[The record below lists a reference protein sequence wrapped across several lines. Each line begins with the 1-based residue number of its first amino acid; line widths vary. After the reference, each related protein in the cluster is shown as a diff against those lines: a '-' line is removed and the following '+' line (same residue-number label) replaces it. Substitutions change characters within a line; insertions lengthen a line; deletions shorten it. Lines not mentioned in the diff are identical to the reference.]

1 MSTYTCLLIENS
13 IIHARLISQMIVQTG
28 WVSLIALDL
37 KTGLNMIANQPMEL
51 VISDLMLPDS
61 KNGGAIAQIRAAAP
75 NVTIAAT
82 TSKGDPATVAA
93 LLERAKADGAEF
105 LLQKPFSQERLQ
117 ALMDEVA
124 TRLELGNRRPHV
136 LIIDTSANLQAICE
150 PGLQKSN
157 FRVSSQS
164 TIEGALFGSDSLDL
178 DALVIEI
185 VSGDQDS
192 AALLA
197 LLRTEFPSAA
207 IVAISERLPSG
218 KNLRAWLKTLEANAA
233 TALLKP
239 FTPEELVRAVQQGT
253 ALAAAALL
261 EAAKG
266 SN

>member
-1 MSTYTCLLIENS
+1 
-13 IIHARLISQMIVQTG
+13 MIVKTG

-37 KTGLNMIANQPMEL
+37 KTGLNMIANQSMEL

-61 KNGGAIAQIRAAAP
+61 KDGGAIAQIRAAAP
-75 NVTIAAT
+75 NITIAAT

-93 LLERAKADGAEF
+93 LLEKAKADGAEF

-117 ALMDEVA
+117 ALLDEVSA
-124 TRLELGNRRPHV
+124 RLALGNRRPHV
-136 LIIDTSANLQAICE
+136 LVIDTTANLQAICE

-164 TIEGALFGSDSLDL
+164 TIEGALFGHDSLDL
-178 DALVIEI
+178 DALVIEFD
-185 VSGDQDS
+185 SKDQNS
-192 AALLA
+192 AALLG

-207 IVAISERLPSG
+207 IVAVSDHLPRGARL
-218 KNLRAWLKTLEANAA
+218 RTWLKTLEANAA

-261 EAAKG
+261 AAAKD
-266 SN
+266 ST

>member
-13 IIHARLISQMIVQTG
+13 IIHARLISQMVVKTG

-51 VISDLMLPDS
+51 VISDLILPDS
-61 KNGGAIAQIRAAAP
+61 KDGGAIAQIRAAAP
-75 NVTIAAT
+75 NVAIAAT
-82 TSKGDPATVAA
+82 TSKGDPAAVEA

-117 ALMDEVA
+117 ALMDQVSA
-124 TRLELGNRRPHV
+124 RLALGNRRPHV
-136 LIIDTSANLQAICE
+136 LVIDTAANLEAICG
-150 PGLQKSN
+150 PGLQKGK
-157 FRVSSQS
+157 FRVTSQS

-178 DALVIEI
+178 DALVIE
-185 VSGDQDS
+185 VDSGDQNS
-192 AALLA
+192 AALLS

-207 IVAISERLPSG
+207 IVAISEGLPSG

-233 TALLKP
+233 TALIKP
-239 FTPEELVRAVQQGT
+239 FTPAELVRAVQQGS